1 MCSTVLPAFHI
12 FHFWCFHVFIQVL
25 GFLDDDALTAALMR
39 ARTFVSPIRS
49 STGLNT
55 KNVLALEHGK

>member
-1 MCSTVLPAFHI
+1 
-12 FHFWCFHVFIQVL
+12 VFIQVL